1 MFIYLRRRLRNSA
14 LLLLMASV
22 LCFGLVV
29 AAPGNVAQ
37 LIAELRF
44 PGASKAMV
52 DQVAQELGL
61 NDPVPVRYWHWLQ
74 GVAQGDFG
82 IAYITG
88 EDVGNAIRDRV
99 PTTMKLILGGSIVT
113 IVLSAAMGLIGAAWP
128 GRFPDHIVR
137 LMALLGAST
146 PVFFGGAVLILI
158 FAVNLRW
165 LPSFGDS
172 SILSWVL
179 PSIAMAAPSA
189 AVLSRVLRI
198 GISEAMTRPYA
209 LTARAKGFSV
219 LHIMLRDALPNA
231 VPAYVSALGNMIGSM
246 TIGAIIVEPL
256 FALHGIGELFV
267 SGVRTRD
274 FMVMQACLLAFVL
287 YVSLVNLI
295 ADLLMIAA
303 DPKLRR
309 QVA

>member
-99 PTTMKLILGGSIVT
+99 PTTMKLILGG
-113 IVLSAAMGLIGAAWP
+113 
-128 GRFPDHIVR
+128 
-137 LMALLGAST
+137 AS
-146 PVFFGGAVLILI
+146 
-158 FAVNLRW
+158 
-165 LPSFGDS
+165 
-172 SILSWVL
+172 
-179 PSIAMAAPSA
+179 
-189 AVLSRVLRI
+189 
-198 GISEAMTRPYA
+198 
-209 LTARAKGFSV
+209 
-219 LHIMLRDALPNA
+219 
-231 VPAYVSALGNMIGSM
+231 
-246 TIGAIIVEPL
+246 
-256 FALHGIGELFV
+256 
-267 SGVRTRD
+267 
-274 FMVMQACLLAFVL
+274 
-287 YVSLVNLI
+287 
-295 ADLLMIAA
+295 
-303 DPKLRR
+303 
-309 QVA
+309 